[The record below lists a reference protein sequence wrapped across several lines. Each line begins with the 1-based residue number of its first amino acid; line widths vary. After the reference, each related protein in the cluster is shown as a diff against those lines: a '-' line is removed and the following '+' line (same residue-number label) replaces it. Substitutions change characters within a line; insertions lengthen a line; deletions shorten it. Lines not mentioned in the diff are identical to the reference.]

1 MQREQ
6 GLLYYINPITMR
18 LKFTLIFLML
28 CATIC
33 VNAQPR
39 KWYWVGG
46 YGSASTSFQ
55 TVSNWNSKLGGG
67 TGGTV
72 HPGANNG
79 ATSITKGDTLV
90 IDGSNIGFGVVAGTD
105 TIRIPIFTQN
115 EPARIHIINGARVLF
130 HKSTATGTNTLT
142 ITPNDLNGSSDGKD
156 VYIDTTSGLTIRH
169 NGLGTGAA
177 VISLNLKARAL
188 IEGNLSIIGGVNNR
202 LAIPAGGMIPAV
214 RFAPGSTFRTAI
226 ISASAFNNTGAAG
239 SVLFEPGSTLIY
251 DGQYSPEGNSATVQ
265 LLTFMPGSNY
275 IINSSTTGQPGSFFN
290 SKSYGN
296 VIVGDGVKTVTVTA
310 GGGSVQIDTLIV
322 RTGATFTV
330 NGSSPTTIKG
340 NLTVDGT
347 LAAAG
352 TQTVVFGGNGIR
364 QVVAGNG
371 NITFPNITVNPSAYL
386 SMARNIT
393 VTTTAAISG
402 RINFGTFRLTDN
414 AATTA
419 TFTTT
424 GGAVLQTANP
434 NGFDPVTGS
443 VLMQGNKTYA
453 PRTSYIIDGPTTTP
467 FGISTIPD
475 PTPLTL
481 GYLKLNATGLVTTN
495 APVTITDSLVMQSG
509 MLNIRTADAV
519 ELQTGASL
527 KGSNFG
533 PGNYIVTNV
542 DRTNGARAIFAYKG
556 IAAPTIVPIG
566 SATNYLPVTF
576 RPDGPVD
583 VIMTVF
589 EGITDNAAPDGL
601 SLPAAA
607 LDTMVNAV
615 WKINRTAGT
624 ANCDIALQWTAG
636 LEGTNFK
643 TLALSNIGI
652 SLFDANLPA
661 TWQPPLGTGL
671 ANRTARAILS
681 DLSPLVVTRFAAGI
695 QQVIFDPLP
704 LKTYGDILF
713 DPSAITNN
721 QAIPITYSSDNSQVA
736 VVTGNQLQIVGAGT
750 ATITAAQS
758 GATSRTQQLTIN
770 KAVLTIKAND
780 STMRPNNPITGF
792 SFTYSGFKYA
802 DAPGQLTV
810 LPVAT
815 SDATIDSPEGVYTL
829 TPGNAQSPNYTFQ
842 YVNGVLRLAKD
853 PQSITF
859 GLLTDKLYGDADFDP
874 GAVASSNLPVRYT
887 SSNPEVAIT
896 TDNDRKVHVIGIGI
910 TTITA
915 SQPGDVSYT
924 AAVSIPRTLRVNK
937 APLIIQPGDT
947 TKIQGQQNPEFKTI
961 KYTGFVN
968 GENPSVLTRQ
978 PILSTTAVLTSF
990 AGNYPILASQA
1001 TAVNYNIVF
1010 VPGTLKVSP
1019 IDESKDTRQLQA
1031 YSNSS
1036 STVRVQIK
1044 VTVPGSANILLYDM
1058 QGKLVARR
1066 KVILNHAQGINDFDI
1081 PVHYM
1086 DPGIYSVQVI
1096 GEGWKLQKN
1105 ITILR

>member
-1 MQREQ
+1 
-6 GLLYYINPITMR
+6 MR
-18 LKFTLIFLML
+18 LKLTLLFLL
-28 CATIC
+28 FCATTC
-33 VNAQPR
+33 VHAQPR

-46 YGSASTSFQ
+46 YGSASTSIQ

-72 HPGANNG
+72 HPGANNA

-142 ITPNDLNGSSDGKD
+142 ITPTDPNGSSDGKD
-156 VYIDTTSGLTIRH
+156 IYIDTTSGLNIRH

-177 VISLNLKARAL
+177 VLSLNVKARAL
-188 IEGNLSIIGGVNNR
+188 IEGNLAITGGVNNR
-202 LAIPAGGMIPAV
+202 LAVPAGGMIPAV
-214 RFAPGSTFRTAI
+214 RFAPGSTFRTAV
-226 ISASAFNNTGAAG
+226 ISASAFNNAGAAG

-251 DGQYSPEGNSATVQ
+251 DGSYSPEGNSSTVQ

-296 VIVGDGVKTVTVTA
+296 VIVGDGVKTVTVPA
-310 GGGSVQIDTLIV
+310 GGSVQIDTLIV
-322 RTGATFTV
+322 RTGSTFTI
-330 NGSSPTTIKG
+330 NGSTPTTIKG

-352 TQTVVFGGNGIR
+352 TQTITFGGNGVR

-371 NITFPNITVNPSAYL
+371 AITFPNLTVSPAAWVAL
-386 SMARNIT
+386 ARNIT
-393 VTTTAAISG
+393 VTTSAAISG
-402 RINFGTFRLTDN
+402 RINFGTFQLTDN
-414 AATTA
+414 GATTA

-424 GGAVLQTANP
+424 AGAVLQTANT
-434 NGFDPVTGS
+434 NGFDPITGS
-443 VLMQGNKTYA
+443 VKMQGSKTYA
-453 PRTSYIIDGPTTTP
+453 PRTSYIIDAPTATP
-467 FGISTIPD
+467 FGISTLPD
-475 PTPLTL
+475 PTPLTV
-481 GYLKLNATGLVTTN
+481 GYLKLNASGQVTTN
-495 APVTITDSLVMQSG
+495 TSIQIADSLVMQSG
-509 MLNIRTADAV
+509 LLNIRTSESV
-519 ELQTGASL
+519 ELAAGASL
-527 KGSNFG
+527 KGSNYG
-533 PGNYIVTNV
+533 PANYIITNV
-542 DRTNGARAIFAYKG
+542 DKTSGAQAIFAYKG
-556 IAAPTIVPIG
+556 IAAPTVVPIG
-566 SATNYLPVTF
+566 SAANYLPVTF

-583 VIMTVF
+583 VTMTVF
-589 EGITDNAAPDGL
+589 EGVTDNAAPNGL

-636 LEGTNFK
+636 LEGTSFK

-652 SLFDANLPA
+652 SSLDANLPA
-661 TWQPPLGTGL
+661 WQTPLGTGL
-671 ANRTARAILS
+671 ANRTARAILN
-681 DLSPLVVTRFAAGI
+681 DLSPLVVTKFAAGM

-704 LKTYGDILF
+704 VKTYGDAIF
-713 DPSAITNN
+713 DPAAITNTP
-721 QAIPITYSSDNSQVA
+721 AVPITYSSDNQQVA
-736 VVTGNQLQIVGAGT
+736 VVSAGKLQIVGAGT
-750 ATITAAQS
+750 ATITASQA
-758 GATSRTQQLTIN
+758 GATSRTQALTIN
-770 KAVLTIKAND
+770 KALLTIKAND

-802 DAPGQLTV
+802 DGPAQLTT

-815 SDATIDSPEGVYTL
+815 SDATVNSPEGVYSL
-829 TPGNAQSPNYTFQ
+829 IPGNAQSPNYTFQ

-859 GLLTDKLYGDADFDP
+859 ASVADKLYGDADFDP

-887 SSNPEVAIT
+887 SSNPAVAIT
-896 TDNDRKVHVIGIGI
+896 VDDDRKVRVIGIGI

-924 AAVSIPRTLRVNK
+924 TAVSIPRTLRVNK

-947 TKIQGQQNPEFKTI
+947 TKVQGQPNPEFKTI

-968 GENPSVLTRQ
+968 GEDPSVLTRL

-990 AGNYPILASQA
+990 AGNYPIIASQA

-1031 YSNSS
+1031 YSNSRN
-1036 STVRVQIK
+1036 TVRVQIK
-1044 VTVPGSANILLYDM
+1044 VTVPGWANILLYDL
-1058 QGKLVARR
+1058 QGKLVARQ
-1066 KVILNHAQGINDFDI
+1066 KVRLNHAQGVNDFDI

-1105 ITILR
+1105 IAILP